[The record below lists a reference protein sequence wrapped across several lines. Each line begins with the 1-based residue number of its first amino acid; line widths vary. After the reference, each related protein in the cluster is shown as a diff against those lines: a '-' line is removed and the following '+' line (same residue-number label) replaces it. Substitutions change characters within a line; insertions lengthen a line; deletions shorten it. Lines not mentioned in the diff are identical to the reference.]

1 LQGTYMLRKFSV
13 NDLQGVMRINR
24 SCLPENY
31 TDFFFIDL
39 YRRFPETFI
48 VAEED
53 GQVTGYIMCRIEVGL
68 SNLGLTGLIKK
79 GHLVSVAVVPEHR
92 RRGVGEALVKNAF
105 EAMKLYNAKQC
116 YLEVRTSNE
125 QAIRLYKKLGFD
137 VTRRN
142 HGYYADGEDA
152 FVMTKKLQEERDN
165 LRHV

>member
-1 LQGTYMLRKFSV
+1 
-13 NDLQGVMRINR
+13 
-24 SCLPENY
+24 
-31 TDFFFIDL
+31 
-39 YRRFPETFI
+39 
-48 VAEED
+48 
-53 GQVTGYIMCRIEVGL
+53 
-68 SNLGLTGLIKK
+68 
-79 GHLVSVAVVPEHR
+79 LVSVAVVPEHR